1 MEMKIKRKWKSKIRK
16 VIQETRKRNG
26 NKNEEWDWNMGF
38 NYGDDFGYDTKHEFQ
53 LWWLVGLR
61 VTMGIG

>member
-1 MEMKIKRKWKSKIRK
+1 
-16 VIQETRKRNG
+16 
-26 NKNEEWDWNMGF
+26 MGF